1 MKKLIIAISLLLTA
15 LPIIGQEPGRV
26 HKVSSM
32 LGLKRAIETAAPG
45 DTILL
50 RRGIYRLKESLT
62 LEGKSGL
69 TIIGDGACISG
80 GVSIPKWRMRR
91 AKGMAAGAKSLNLR
105 RYQVGGVVT
114 KGDPRLKSLAWSE
127 FYTDGKPM
135 RLSEWP
141 DESPLPLDSV
151 VSPGRGYLLNRDNE
165 GFGTIAFKED
175 RPLEWKDP
183 TLGWIYGCFRYGWT
197 CEMVPIIAM
206 GPDKTFT
213 AGDITNYGFGFQPG
227 EKFQRWRVLNIPEE
241 VTLPGEYSLDAKAK
255 KAVLMLPKGA
265 KRLEMSVMTEPLL
278 IISNCEC
285 VTLRGLELFCSRG
298 NGIAIQKGKDVRIE
312 DCDIHGMGRVAA
324 VIDSDSRRC
333 GLSGCHLHDLGSG
346 GVELDG
352 GDRKAIIRGDNYV
365 ENSRIHNYNRIES
378 QYRVG
383 VVMSGIGNRITGC
396 EFYDSA
402 SMAILLLGNDQTVEY
417 CNIHHVCLDIEDNG
431 AVYHGRNFSQR
442 GSVLRWNYVHDID
455 VPFNVRAFYHDD
467 GSGAVE
473 VYGNI
478 FQRIS
483 SPPVQIGGG
492 SYIYY
497 HDNIFLDIPCAAIK
511 VDGRL
516 KTWGADRL
524 PICRDSVASVDGP
537 AFRAHYPEFASYY
550 EGDSAEPQHNRL
562 INNVFCNVANVFEKV
577 VWSDHYNNDIIE
589 GRANFFDEMRG
600 NVKTEDRNLDLSVLE
615 RVPPTSQHEL
625 HFVHD
630 AFNGIRYG
638 IADEKQTAATSN
650 PD

>member
-1 MKKLIIAISLLLTA
+1 MKKVLFAILIALCSCTLGAREISVRSVKGLRQAI
-15 LPIIGQEPGRV
+15 G
-26 HKVSSM
+26 K
-32 LGLKRAIETAAPG
+32 AAPG

-50 RRGIYRLKESLT
+50 RKGIYRLKESLT
-62 LEGKSGL
+62 LEGKSDL
-69 TIIGDGACISG
+69 TIIGKDAVISG
-80 GVSIPKWRMRR
+80 GVRIPKWRLRR
-91 AKGMAAGAKSLNLR
+91 VRGLAEGAKRLYLK
-105 RYQVGGVVT
+105 RYPVSGVVT
-114 KGDPRLKSLAWSE
+114 KGDPRLKGPSWSE
-127 FYTDGKPM
+127 FYADGKPM
-135 RLSEWP
+135 HLSEWP

-151 VSPGRGYLLNRDNE
+151 VSPGKGYYRNKDNE
-165 GFGTIAFKED
+165 GFGTIAFRED

-183 TLGWIYGCFRYGWT
+183 TQGWIYGCFRYGWT
-197 CEMVPIIAM
+197 CEMVPIMAM
-206 GPDKTFT
+206 GPGKTFT
-213 AGDITNYGFGFQPG
+213 AGDLTNYGFGFQPG
-227 EKFQRWRVLNIPEE
+227 EKFQRWRVLNMPEE
-241 VTLPGEYSLDAKAK
+241 VTQPGEYSLDANAK
-255 KAVLMLPKGA
+255 RAVLMLPEGTG
-265 KRLEMSVMTEPLL
+265 RLEMSVMTEPLL
-278 IISNCEC
+278 ILSGCGN
-285 VTLRGLELFCSRG
+285 VTFKGLEIFCSRG
-298 NGIAIQKGKDVRIE
+298 IGIDIRQGKDVRIE
-312 DCDIHGMGRVAA
+312 DCDIHGLGQVAA

-346 GVELDG
+346 GVELAG

-365 ENSRIHNYNRIES
+365 ENCRIHNYNRIES

-383 VVMSGIGNRITGC
+383 VIMNGLGNRVTGC

-402 SMAILLLGNDQTVEY
+402 SMAILLHGNDQTVEY

-431 AVYHGRNFSQR
+431 AIYHGRNFSQR

-467 GSGAVE
+467 GAGAVE
-473 VYGNI
+473 VYGNV

-524 PICRDSVASVDGP
+524 PICRDSVAAVDGP

-562 INNVFCNVANVFEKV
+562 INNTFCNVAHVFEKV

-589 GRANFFDEMRG
+589 GRANFFDEMRD
-600 NVKTEDRNLDLSVLE
+600 NVKMDNPDMQPQLSDRI
-615 RVPPTSQHEL
+615 PPTSQHEL

-630 AFNGIRYG
+630 AFNGILYG
-638 IADEKQTAATSN
+638 IKDEKQTAASR
-650 PD
+650 

>member
-1 MKKLIIAISLLLTA
+1 MKRALIAILIVLCSGTMGA
-15 LPIIGQEPGRV
+15 REIRV
-26 HKVSSM
+26 GSVKAFR
-32 LGLKRAIETAAPG
+32 RAVERVAPG

-50 RRGIYRLKESLT
+50 RKGIYRLKESLVI
-62 LEGKSGL
+62 EGKSDL
-69 TIIGDGACISG
+69 AIIGKNAVISG
-80 GVSIPKWRMRR
+80 GVSIPKWRLHK
-91 AKGMAAGAKSLNLR
+91 AGGLAEGAKVLNLK
-105 RYQVGGVVT
+105 RYPVSGVLT
-114 KGDPRLKSLAWSE
+114 KGDPRLKGPCWSE
-127 FYTDGKPM
+127 FYADGKPM

-141 DESPLPLDSV
+141 DEAPLPLDSV
-151 VSPGRGYLLNRDNE
+151 VNPGKGYYRNKDNE

-183 TLGWIYGCFRYGWT
+183 TQGWLYGCFRFGWT
-197 CEMVPIIAM
+197 CEMVPIAGM
-206 GPDKTFT
+206 GPGKTFT
-213 AGDITNYGFGFQPG
+213 AGDLTNYGFGFQPE

-241 VTLPGEYSLDAKAK
+241 VTLAGEYSLDAKAK
-255 KAVLMLPKGA
+255 KAVLMLPKGTG
-265 KRLEMSVMTEPLL
+265 RLEMSVMMAPL
-278 IISNCEC
+278 IIFDGCER
-285 VTLRGLELFCSRG
+285 VTLKGIELFCSRG
-298 NGIAIQKGKDVRIE
+298 NGIAIFQGKDVRIE
-312 DCDIHGMGRVAA
+312 DCDLHGLGSVAA
-324 VIDSDSRRC
+324 VIDSGSRRC

-346 GVELDG
+346 GVELAG
-352 GDRKAIIRGDNYV
+352 GDRKAIVRGDNYV
-365 ENSRIHNYNRIES
+365 ENCRIHNFNRIEN

-383 VVMSGIGNRITGC
+383 VEMSGIGNRISGC

-431 AVYHGRNFSQR
+431 ALYHGRNFSQR
-442 GSVLRWNYVHDID
+442 GSILRYNYVHDID

-473 VYGNI
+473 VYGNV

-497 HDNIFLDIPCAAIK
+497 HDNVFLDIPCAAVK

-524 PICRDSVASVDGP
+524 PIHRDSVALVDCP

-550 EGDSAEPQHNRL
+550 DGDPAEPQHNRL
-562 INNVFCNVANVFEKV
+562 IDNVFCNVDHVFEKV
-577 VWSDHYNNDIIE
+577 VWSEHYYNDIIE
-589 GRANFFDEMRG
+589 GRANFFDEMPG
-600 NVKTEDRNLDLSVLE
+600 TIKTDDRNLDLSVLE
-615 RVPPTSQHEL
+615 RVPPTSVSEL

-630 AFNGIRYG
+630 GFNGIRYG
-638 IADEKQTAATSN
+638 IADEKQTSASTQ
-650 PD
+650 

>member
-1 MKKLIIAISLLLTA
+1 MKKVLLAIMIVLCSGTLGA
-15 LPIIGQEPGRV
+15 REIGVRNV
-26 HKVSSM
+26 K
-32 LGLKRAIETAAPG
+32 GLRKAIEKAAPG

-50 RRGIYRLKESLT
+50 HKGVYRLKESLV

-80 GVSIPKWRMRR
+80 GVRIPMWRLRR
-91 AKGMAAGAKSLNLR
+91 AKGLAMGAKSLNLR
-105 RYQVGGVVT
+105 RYPVSGVVT
-114 KGDPRLKSLAWSE
+114 KGDPHFDGPSWSE
-127 FYTDGKPM
+127 FYADGSPM

-141 DESPLPLDSV
+141 DEAPLPLDSV
-151 VSPGRGYLLNRDNE
+151 VNPGKGYLRNKDNE
-165 GFGTIAFKED
+165 GFGTIAFRED

-183 TLGWIYGCFRYGWT
+183 TLGWLYGCFRFGWT
-197 CEMVPIIAM
+197 CELVPIAAM
-206 GPDKTFT
+206 GPGKTFT
-213 AGDITNYGFGFQPG
+213 AGDITNYGFDFQPG

-255 KAVLMLPKGA
+255 KAVLMLPEGA
-265 KRLEMSVMTEPLL
+265 KSLEMSVMKEPLL
-278 IISNCEC
+278 KLDGCCRI
-285 VTLRGLELFCSRG
+285 TLKGLELFCSRG
-298 NGIAIQKGKDVRIE
+298 HGAVILKGEDVRLE
-312 DCDIHGMGRVAA
+312 DCHIHGMGRVAA
-324 VIDSDSRRC
+324 VIDSASRRC

-346 GVELDG
+346 AVELAG
-352 GDRKAIIRGDNYV
+352 GDRKAVVRGDNYV
-365 ENSRIHNYNRIES
+365 ENSRIHNFNRIEN

-383 VVMSGIGNRITGC
+383 VAMSGIGNRISGC

-402 SMAILLLGNDQTVEY
+402 SMAILMLGNDQTVEY

-431 AVYHGRNFSQR
+431 ALYHGRNFSQR
-442 GSVLRWNYVHDID
+442 GSVIRWNYVHDID

-473 VYGNI
+473 VYGNV

-497 HDNIFLDIPCAAIK
+497 HDNSFVDIPCAAIK

-524 PICRDSVASVDGP
+524 PIHRDSVALADSP
-537 AFRAHYPEFASYY
+537 AFRAHYPEFTSYY
-550 EGDSAEPQHNRL
+550 EGDPAEPQHNML
-562 INNVFCNVANVFEKV
+562 VHNVFCNVAHVFEKV
-577 VWSDHYNNDIIE
+577 VWSEHYYNDIME
-589 GRANFFDEMRG
+589 GRANFFDEMRD
-600 NVKTEDRNLDLSVLE
+600 NVRMDAPTVQIRLPEGI
-615 RVPPTSQHEL
+615 PPTSQHEL

-630 AFNGIRYG
+630 AFSGIRYG
-638 IADEKQTAATSN
+638 IADEKQTAASTN

>member
-1 MKKLIIAISLLLTA
+1 MKKVLFAILIALCSCTLGAREISV
-15 LPIIGQEPGRV
+15 RSV
-26 HKVSSM
+26 K
-32 LGLKRAIETAAPG
+32 GLRQAIEKAAPG

-50 RRGIYRLKESLT
+50 RKGIYRLKESLT
-62 LEGKSGL
+62 LEGKSNL
-69 TIIGDGACISG
+69 TIIGEGACISG
-80 GVSIPKWRMRR
+80 GVRIPKWHLRR
-91 AKGMAAGAKSLNLR
+91 AWGLAEGAKRLNLK
-105 RYQVGGVVT
+105 RYPVSGVVT
-114 KGDPRLKSLAWSE
+114 KGDPRLKGPSWSE
-127 FYTDGKPM
+127 FYADGKPM
-135 RLSEWP
+135 HLSEWP

-151 VSPGRGYLLNRDNE
+151 VSPGKGYYQNKDNE
-165 GFGTIAFKED
+165 GFGTIAFRED

-183 TLGWIYGCFRYGWT
+183 TQGWIYGCFRYGWT
-197 CEMVPIIAM
+197 CEMVPIAAM
-206 GPDKTFT
+206 GPGKTFT
-213 AGDITNYGFGFQPG
+213 AGDLTNYGFGFQPG
-227 EKFQRWRVLNIPEE
+227 EKFQRWRVLNILEE
-241 VTLPGEYSLDAKAK
+241 VTLPGEYSIDAKAK
-255 KAVLMLPKGA
+255 KAVLILPEGTG
-265 KRLEMSVMTEPLL
+265 RLEMSVMTEPLL
-278 IISNCEC
+278 VLSGCGN
-285 VTLRGLELFCSRG
+285 VTFKGLEIFCSRG
-298 NGIAIQKGKDVRIE
+298 NGIDIRQGKDVRIE
-312 DCDIHGMGRVAA
+312 DCDIHGLGQVAA

-333 GLSGCHLHDLGSG
+333 GLFGCHLHDLGSG
-346 GVELDG
+346 GVELAG
-352 GDRKAIIRGDNYV
+352 GDRKAIVRGDNYV
-365 ENSRIHNYNRIES
+365 ENCRIHNYNRIES

-383 VVMSGIGNRITGC
+383 VIMNGLGNRVTGC

-402 SMAILLLGNDQTVEY
+402 SMAILLHGNDQTVEY

-431 AVYHGRNFSQR
+431 AIYHGRNFSQR

-473 VYGNI
+473 VYGNV

-524 PICRDSVASVDGP
+524 PICRDSVAAVDGP
-537 AFRAHYPEFASYY
+537 AFRTHYPEFASYY

-562 INNVFCNVANVFEKV
+562 INNTFCNVAHVFEKV

-589 GRANFFDEMRG
+589 GRANFFDEMRD
-600 NVKTEDRNLDLSVLE
+600 NVKLDNPDMQPQLSDRI
-615 RVPPTSQHEL
+615 PPTSQHEL

-630 AFNGIRYG
+630 AFNGILYG
-638 IADEKQTAATSN
+638 IKDEKQTAASR
-650 PD
+650 

>member
-1 MKKLIIAISLLLTA
+1 MKKVLFAILIALCSCTLGAREISVRSVKGLRQAI
-15 LPIIGQEPGRV
+15 G
-26 HKVSSM
+26 K
-32 LGLKRAIETAAPG
+32 AAPG

-50 RRGIYRLKESLT
+50 RKGIYRLKESLT
-62 LEGKSGL
+62 LEGKSDL
-69 TIIGDGACISG
+69 TIIGKDAVISG
-80 GVSIPKWRMRR
+80 GVRIPKWRLRR
-91 AKGMAAGAKSLNLR
+91 VRGLAEGAKRLYLK
-105 RYQVGGVVT
+105 RYPVSGVVT
-114 KGDPRLKSLAWSE
+114 KGDPRLKGPSWSE
-127 FYTDGKPM
+127 FYADGKPM
-135 RLSEWP
+135 HLSEWP

-151 VSPGRGYLLNRDNE
+151 VSPGKGYYRNKDNE
-165 GFGTIAFKED
+165 GFGTIAFRED

-183 TLGWIYGCFRYGWT
+183 TQGWIYGCFRYGWT
-197 CEMVPIIAM
+197 CEMVPIMAM
-206 GPDKTFT
+206 GPGKTFT
-213 AGDITNYGFGFQPG
+213 AGDLTNYGFGFQPG
-227 EKFQRWRVLNIPEE
+227 EKFQRWRVLNMPEE
-241 VTLPGEYSLDAKAK
+241 VTQPGEYSLDANAK
-255 KAVLMLPKGA
+255 RAVLMLPEGTG
-265 KRLEMSVMTEPLL
+265 RLEMSVMTEPLL
-278 IISNCEC
+278 ILSGCGN
-285 VTLRGLELFCSRG
+285 VTFKGLEIFCSRG
-298 NGIAIQKGKDVRIE
+298 IGIDIRQGKDVRIE
-312 DCDIHGMGRVAA
+312 DCDIHGLGQVAA

-346 GVELDG
+346 GVELAG

-365 ENSRIHNYNRIES
+365 ENCRIHNYNRIES

-383 VVMSGIGNRITGC
+383 VIMNGLGNRVTGC

-402 SMAILLLGNDQTVEY
+402 SMAILLHGNDQTVEY

-431 AVYHGRNFSQR
+431 AIYHGRNFSQR

-473 VYGNI
+473 VYGNV

-524 PICRDSVASVDGP
+524 PICRDSVAAVDGP

-562 INNVFCNVANVFEKV
+562 INNTFCNVAHVFEKV

-589 GRANFFDEMRG
+589 GRANFFDEMRD
-600 NVKTEDRNLDLSVLE
+600 NVKMDNPDMQPQLSDRI
-615 RVPPTSQHEL
+615 PPTSQHEL

-630 AFNGIRYG
+630 AFNGILYG
-638 IADEKQTAATSN
+638 IKDEKQTAASR
-650 PD
+650 

>member
-1 MKKLIIAISLLLTA
+1 MKKVLFAILIALCSCTLGAREISV
-15 LPIIGQEPGRV
+15 RSV
-26 HKVSSM
+26 K
-32 LGLKRAIETAAPG
+32 GLRQAIEKAAPS

-50 RRGIYRLKESLT
+50 RKGIYRLKESLT
-62 LEGKSGL
+62 LEGKSDL
-69 TIIGDGACISG
+69 TIIGKDAVISG
-80 GVSIPKWRMRR
+80 GVRIPKWRLRR
-91 AKGMAAGAKSLNLR
+91 ARGLAEGAKRLNLK
-105 RYQVGGVVT
+105 RYPVSGVVT
-114 KGDPRLKSLAWSE
+114 KGDPRLKGPSWSE
-127 FYTDGKPM
+127 FYADGKPM
-135 RLSEWP
+135 HLSEWP

-151 VSPGRGYLLNRDNE
+151 VSPGKGYYQNKDNE
-165 GFGTIAFKED
+165 GFGTIAFRED

-183 TLGWIYGCFRYGWT
+183 TQGWIYGCFRYGWT
-197 CEMVPIIAM
+197 CEMVPIAAM
-206 GPDKTFT
+206 GPGKTFT
-213 AGDITNYGFGFQPG
+213 AGDLTNYGFGFQPG
-227 EKFQRWRVLNIPEE
+227 EKFQHWRVLNIPEE
-241 VTLPGEYSLDAKAK
+241 VTLPGEYSLDANAK
-255 KAVLMLPKGA
+255 KAVLMLPEGTG
-265 KRLEMSVMTEPLL
+265 RLEMSVMTEPLL
-278 IISNCEC
+278 ILSGCGN
-285 VTLRGLELFCSRG
+285 VTFKGLEIFCSRG
-298 NGIAIQKGKDVRIE
+298 IGIDIRQGKDVRIE
-312 DCDIHGMGRVAA
+312 DCDIHGLGQVAA

-346 GVELDG
+346 GVELAG

-365 ENSRIHNYNRIES
+365 ENCRIHNYNRIES

-383 VVMSGIGNRITGC
+383 VIMNGLGNRVTGC

-402 SMAILLLGNDQTVEY
+402 SMAILLHGNDQTVEY

-431 AVYHGRNFSQR
+431 AIYHGRNFSQR

-473 VYGNI
+473 VYGNV

-524 PICRDSVASVDGP
+524 PICRDSVAAVDGP
-537 AFRAHYPEFASYY
+537 AFRTHYPEFASYY

-562 INNVFCNVANVFEKV
+562 INNTFCNVAHVFEKV

-589 GRANFFDEMRG
+589 GRANFFDEMRD
-600 NVKTEDRNLDLSVLE
+600 NVKLDNPDMQPQLSDRI
-615 RVPPTSQHEL
+615 PPTSQHEL

-630 AFNGIRYG
+630 AFNGILYG
-638 IADEKQTAATSN
+638 IKDEKQTAASR
-650 PD
+650 

>member
-1 MKKLIIAISLLLTA
+1 MKKVLFAILIALCSCTLGAREISV
-15 LPIIGQEPGRV
+15 RSV
-26 HKVSSM
+26 K
-32 LGLKRAIETAAPG
+32 GLRQAIEKAAPS

-50 RRGIYRLKESLT
+50 RKGIYRLKESLT
-62 LEGKSGL
+62 LEGKSDL
-69 TIIGDGACISG
+69 TIIGKDAVISG
-80 GVSIPKWRMRR
+80 GVRIPKWRLRR
-91 AKGMAAGAKSLNLR
+91 ARGLAEGAKRLNLK
-105 RYQVGGVVT
+105 RYPVSGVVT
-114 KGDPRLKSLAWSE
+114 KGDPRLKGPSWSE
-127 FYTDGKPM
+127 FYADGKPM
-135 RLSEWP
+135 HLSEWP

-151 VSPGRGYLLNRDNE
+151 VSPGKGYYRNKDNE
-165 GFGTIAFKED
+165 GFGTIAFRED

-183 TLGWIYGCFRYGWT
+183 TQGWIYGCFRYGWT
-197 CEMVPIIAM
+197 CEMVPIAAM
-206 GPDKTFT
+206 GPGKTFT
-213 AGDITNYGFGFQPG
+213 AGDLTNYGFGFQPE
-227 EKFQRWRVLNIPEE
+227 EKFQRWKVLNIPEE
-241 VTLPGEYSLDAKAK
+241 VTLQGEYSLDAKAK
-255 KAVLMLPKGA
+255 KAVLMLPKGT
-265 KRLEMSVMTEPLL
+265 KCLEMSVVTEPLL
-278 IISNCEC
+278 KLKDCERIT
-285 VTLRGLELFCSRG
+285 VKGVEFFCSRG
-298 NGIAIQKGKDVRIE
+298 NGIDIRQGKDVRIE
-312 DCDIHGMGRVAA
+312 DCDIHGLGQVAA

-346 GVELDG
+346 GVELAG
-352 GDRKAIIRGDNYV
+352 GDRKAIVRGDNYV
-365 ENSRIHNYNRIES
+365 ENCRIHNYNRIES

-383 VVMSGIGNRITGC
+383 VIMNGLGNRVTGC

-402 SMAILLLGNDQTVEY
+402 SMAILLHGNDQTVEY

-431 AVYHGRNFSQR
+431 AIYHGRNFSQR

-524 PICRDSVASVDGP
+524 PICRDSVAAVDGP
-537 AFRAHYPEFASYY
+537 DFRTHYPEFASYF
-550 EGDSAEPQHNRL
+550 EGDPAEPQHNRL
-562 INNVFCNVANVFEKV
+562 ISNTFCNVAHVFEKV

-589 GRANFFDEMRG
+589 GRANFFDEMRD
-600 NVKTEDRNLDLSVLE
+600 NVKMDNPDMQPQLSDRI
-615 RVPPTSQHEL
+615 PPTSQHEL

-630 AFNGIRYG
+630 AFNGILYG
-638 IADEKQTAATSN
+638 IKDEKQTAASR
-650 PD
+650 